1 MIENKTI
8 TGIKDKKQRLIIKKN
23 YLLKMLAIKRLE
35 RYANEI
41 DMVLTKYNKK
51 SCNETMMVKG
61 LRKSSQETTN
71 RKIHQEDLELVV
83 GQMAKGLGLN
93 ESIVRIMG
101 KHHDIGHTFLGHS
114 GEWWISNILDDYGL
128 GPFCH
133 NTLGAA
139 NLIYTDRVYD
149 EIIDKIKIHNPGV
162 TDKVLKR
169 VKSSLWLIM
178 DAINGHNGEK
188 PDKEFTPDSAKSEED
203 FENEMILCYSVRGY
217 DRKIIP
223 ATPEACLM
231 RIADKIA
238 YTPLDMIDGIQ
249 EGLVRDDEG
258 NIIDYLDSEY
268 KEILMKLGI
277 TEEEINNA
285 NIKKNYIAIKEK
297 LKARFINDVIA
308 NSTKTIIRMSKENMI
323 LMGELLNLNNKKAV
337 DNVILQEDQE
347 TYPPAIRTLMNKF
360 KDIILSSNILQ
371 KLQSTDENIDINN
384 EFEMYI
390 GTPYEPFIRYI
401 CNMNQDDY
409 DFIVKVVEN
418 ATREAIKD
426 ELTMARKLVEKREQ
440 YQDKDELG
448 LNYSSKNHRIRGY
461 MAYYR
466 KQLQDGNLIGY
477 GEENLEEDIN
487 KVLKQIKNANQ
498 NPYYLNM
505 DQRIAMMVGARYIAT
520 LNDIEFIQL
529 LQDTGLINEDQ
540 YKSLTRKYKS
550 IKDLKGEVY
559 VQSTWKG
566 ITTMQKNAVEQEKS
580 EI

>member
-1 MIENKTI
+1 MIKNKTI
-8 TGIKDKKQRLIIKKN
+8 TGIKDKKQRLIIKKD
-23 YLLKMLAIKRLE
+23 YLLKMLAMKRLG
-35 RYANEI
+35 RFSNEI

-61 LRKSSQETTN
+61 LRKTSQETTN

-114 GEWWISNILDDYGL
+114 GEWWISNIFDDYGL

-139 NLIYTDRVYD
+139 DLIYTDGVYD
-149 EIIDKIKIHNPGV
+149 EIIDKIKTHNPGV
-162 TDKVLKR
+162 TDKVLNR
-169 VKSSLWLIM
+169 VKNSLWIIM

-188 PDKEFTPDSAKSEED
+188 PDKEFTPDSAKREED
-203 FENEMILCYSVRGY
+203 LEKEMILCYSIRGY

-223 ATPEACLM
+223 ATPEGCLM

-277 TEEEINNA
+277 TEEEIDNA
-285 NIKKNYIAIKEK
+285 NIKKNYTFIVEK
-297 LKARFINDVIA
+297 LKERFVNDVIH
-308 NSTKTIIRMSKENMI
+308 NSTKRTIRMSKENMI

-360 KDIILSSNILQ
+360 KDIVLSSNILQ
-371 KLQSTDENIDINN
+371 KLHSADEDINMNN

-401 CNMNQDDY
+401 CNMNQDDF
-409 DFIVKVVEN
+409 DFTVKIVES
-418 ATREAIKD
+418 ATREQVKD
-426 ELTMARKLVEKREQ
+426 ELTIARELVEKREH

-448 LNYSSKNHRIRGY
+448 LDYSSKNHRIRGY
-461 MAYYR
+461 MEYYK
-466 KQLQDGNLIGY
+466 KQLQDGKLIGY
-477 GEENLEEDIN
+477 SEEDLEEEIN
-487 KVLKQIKNANQ
+487 KVLNHIKNPHQ
-498 NPYYLNM
+498 NTNFLNM
-505 DQRIAMMVGARYIAT
+505 NQRVALMTGARYIAT

-529 LQDTGLINEDQ
+529 LQDTGLINEEQ
-540 YKSLTRKYKS
+540 HKSLTRKYKD
-550 IKDLKGEVY
+550 IKNLKDEVY

-580 EI
+580 DI